1 MEHKLQ
7 ELVNRLMRVASLR
20 NLNDDNPI
28 KITLEN
34 PNIHGS
40 TVVIIAVYEPYVY
53 PLPLNVTWI
62 CADANSRF
70 YQLPLKR
77 SSKTVSP
84 STPDFKHTWT
94 EVRAYADIFHPPQY
108 YDDDDYTPEDVLL
121 QQFLD
126 HLRNK
131 SNPHETNANQ
141 VGALPLEG
149 GTMLGPLMLHR
160 SPLNETEAAH
170 KRYVD
175 AGLSQLSVSLS
186 NVNNG
191 LIVNTIK
198 VETVESDLQSVSQA
212 LIQLQTLHNRTLGF
226 SFIKTIPSR
235 SWVVQHDLNSAF
247 ITIVVFDDTGN
258 VILPD
263 TIHKDN
269 NNRLTISFLSETTGS
284 AALTAILQ

>member
-7 ELVNRLMRVASLR
+7 ELVNRLIRVATLR

-77 SSKTVSP
+77 SSKTVSA
-84 STPDFKHTWT
+84 STPEFKHTWT
-94 EVRAYADIFHPPQY
+94 EVRSYADIFHPPQY
-108 YDDDDYTPEDVLL
+108 YDDDDVTPEDVLL

-131 SNPHETNANQ
+131 ANPHETSASQ
-141 VGALPLEG
+141 VGALSING
-149 GTMLGPLMLHR
+149 GTMTGPLMLYR

-175 AGLSQLSVSLS
+175 AGLTQLSVDLA

-198 VETVESDLQSVSQA
+198 VETVESDIQSVSQA
-212 LIQLQTLHNRTLGF
+212 LQQLQYLHNRTLGF
-226 SFIKTIPSR
+226 SYIKTLPSR
-235 SWVVQHDLNSAF
+235 SWNIQHGLNSAF
-247 ITIVVFDDTGN
+247 ITVVVYDDTGN

-263 TIHKDN
+263 IIHKDN
-269 NNRLTISFLSETTGS
+269 DNSLTINFLADTKGI